1 MNDIDHGRER
11 KNSQTDWSRILMLA
25 TGALAIEVAF
35 TVETGYAI
43 PTLLKGGLHEGYT
56 SIMWAFS
63 PVLGILFQGYLG
75 SASDRCKS
83 SWGKRRPFILVL
95 GLAVSFSLALFA
107 YGRSIPDRLF
117 HGSEMNVLLA
127 TIAIF
132 VVMDFSLDQF
142 EAPVRMYL
150 LDSVS
155 AADSDKANY
164 IYSAMMA
171 LGSFTGSLISAVD
184 WESLRVT
191 GIESDEIV
199 ESTDLDFQV
208 KVVFGIT
215 LFVFVICL
223 VVTLRSVQEK
233 RYSHRAS
240 VNSDLFKEFQALG
253 SPLDDLSDFKP
264 IQLSI
269 ENVSRT
275 GSEGVKNGVMKLCA
289 DVQLPNGILHPH
301 ADGRILQ
308 GRFSPL
314 QSNLQTGCC
323 NIRDISESFH
333 GIQEFLRYISYPTL
347 LLWLTTFLG
356 WFVYINMNIYFTDY
370 VGEVV
375 YGGSPTAAD
384 YELASLYNR
393 GVRMAAWC
401 RAIEDIVIFVYSL
414 VLKWVS
420 DYVGHRTLLIGG
432 HILHLLALT
441 VAIFEHSLF
450 TMFLVSI
457 TCAIFVANLM
467 SIPYALIPYY
477 NVSGEEDVI
486 MLGLGLVIML
496 SWDLIV
502 LKV

>member
-1 MNDIDHGRER
+1 MCDNNHGRER
-11 KNSQTDWSRILMLA
+11 KNLATRWSRILMLA

-63 PVLGILFQGYLG
+63 PILGIFFQGYLG

-83 SWGKRRPFILVL
+83 SWGRRRPFILVL
-95 GLAVSFSLALFA
+95 GLAVCFSLALFA
-107 YGRSIPDRLF
+107 YGRSISERLF
-117 HGSEMNVLLA
+117 QGSEMSVLLS

-184 WESLRVT
+184 WESLRIT
-191 GIESDEIV
+191 GVESEEDIV
-199 ESTDLDFQV
+199 QSTDLDFQV

-215 LFVFVICL
+215 LIVFVVCL
-223 VVTLRSVQEK
+223 GVTLCSVQEK
-233 RYSHRAS
+233 RYSHRTLK
-240 VNSDLFKEFQALG
+240 NSDLFKEFQALG
-253 SPLDDLSDFKP
+253 SSLDDLTDLRLN
-264 IQLSI
+264 IDHA
-269 ENVSRT
+269 SRT
-275 GSEGVKNGVMKLCA
+275 DSEGRKNGVTKLHA

-301 ADGRILQ
+301 ADGRTQQ

-314 QSNLQTGCC
+314 QSNPQTGCC
-323 NIRDISESFH
+323 SFRDIAESFY
-333 GIQEFLRYISYPTL
+333 GIREFLRYVSSPTL

-375 YGGSPTAAD
+375 YGGSPTATE

-401 RAIEDIVIFVYSL
+401 RAIEDIVIFVYFL
-414 VLKWVS
+414 VLKGVS

-432 HILHLLALT
+432 HVLHLMALT

-477 NVSGEEDVI
+477 NVSGDQYVTVFCLFR
-486 MLGLGLVIML
+486 M
-496 SWDLIV
+496 
-502 LKV
+502 

>member
-1 MNDIDHGRER
+1 MQMNDSNNGGER
-11 KNSQTDWSRILMLA
+11 TNLQTPWLRILMLA
-25 TGALAIEVAF
+25 TGALAIEVAL
-35 TVETGYAI
+35 TVVTGYAI

-95 GLAVSFSLALFA
+95 GLAVSFSLVLFA

-132 VVMDFSLDQF
+132 VVMDFFLDQF

-215 LFVFVICL
+215 LIVFLVCL
-223 VVTLRSVQEK
+223 VITLCSVQEK
-233 RYSHRAS
+233 EYSHRTS
-240 VNSDLFKEFQALG
+240 VG
-253 SPLDDLSDFKP
+253 LDP
-264 IQLSI
+264 
-269 ENVSRT
+269 ENVPRT
-275 GSEGVKNGVMKLCA
+275 GSEGTTNGVMKLSA
-289 DVQLPNGILHPH
+289 DVQLPSGILHPR
-301 ADGRILQ
+301 ADGRIQQ
-308 GRFSPL
+308 GHFSPL
-314 QSNLQTGCC
+314 QSNPETGCC
-323 NIRDISESFH
+323 SLNGISESFY
-333 GIQEFLRYISYPTL
+333 GIREFLRYVSYPTL

-375 YGGSPTAAD
+375 YGGSPIATD
-384 YELASLYNR
+384 YELASLYSR
-393 GVRMAAWC
+393 GVRMAALC
-401 RAIEDIVIFVYSL
+401 RAVEDIVIFVYSL
-414 VLKWVS
+414 MLKWVS

-477 NVSGEEDVI
+477 NVSGEDVI
-486 MLGLGLVIML
+486 MLRLG
-496 SWDLIV
+496 
-502 LKV
+502 

>member
-1 MNDIDHGRER
+1 MQKNDSDHARESKTR
-11 KNSQTDWSRILMLA
+11 WTRILMLA
-25 TGALAIEVAF
+25 TGALAIEVAL
-35 TVETGYAI
+35 TVVTGYAI
-43 PTLLKGGLHEGYT
+43 PTLLKGGLQEGYT

-63 PVLGILFQGYLG
+63 PILGIFFQGYLG

-83 SWGKRRPFILVL
+83 SWGRRRPFILVL
-95 GLAVSFSLALFA
+95 GLAVCFSLALFA
-107 YGRSIPDRLF
+107 YGRSIPERLF
-117 HGSEMNVLLA
+117 HGSDMSVLLS
-127 TIAIF
+127 TVAIF

-184 WESLRVT
+184 WESLRIT
-191 GIESDEIV
+191 GV
-199 ESTDLDFQV
+199 EHEKDIYQSTDLDFQV

-215 LFVFVICL
+215 LIVFVVCL
-223 VVTLRSVQEK
+223 VVTLCSVQEK
-233 RYSHRAS
+233 KYSYRS
-240 VNSDLFKEFQALG
+240 VVQELG
-253 SPLDDLSDFKP
+253 SPLDDLADSKST
-264 IQLSI
+264 QLS
-269 ENVSRT
+269 VDHVPRT
-275 GSEGVKNGVMKLCA
+275 GSEEIKNGA
-289 DVQLPNGILHPH
+289 DVQLTNGILHPH
-301 ADGRILQ
+301 ADGRIQPGHL
-308 GRFSPL
+308 SPS
-314 QSNLQTGCC
+314 QNDPQTGCC
-323 NIRDISESFH
+323 SFKGISESLH
-333 GIQEFLRYISYPTL
+333 GLREFLRCVSSPTL

-375 YGGSPTAAD
+375 YGGSPTATE

-393 GVRMAAWC
+393 GVRMAALC
-401 RAIEDIVIFVYSL
+401 RAVEDSVIFVYSL
-414 VLKWVS
+414 VLKVVS

-477 NVSGEEDVI
+477 NVS
-486 MLGLGLVIML
+486 
-496 SWDLIV
+496 
-502 LKV
+502 